1 MIGSVAGMA
10 HQATSTRPGP
20 GAGVRAA
27 VRAVTEGARA
37 SESLRAAW
45 RTFAWS
51 RLAILAVAAFAALSA
66 GSGGVGAANAER
78 FDEPSLTRPL
88 GGLGDALASPLAH
101 WDAVWYLG
109 IAESGYP
116 SADSPRAA
124 FFPLY
129 PLLTR
134 AVAQAGGGSRG
145 ALLLAA
151 YAVSLVALLA
161 ALVLLYRLAA
171 LELGRRLAAPT
182 LLLLSVFPASLFL
195 GAPYSESLYLLAS
208 VGAFYAARTGH
219 WAWAGVAAAAASG
232 TRSAGVLL
240 LLPLALIY
248 LYGPREGKGAVLA
261 GEGKVQCLPEQRPG
275 CAPPRTFRLRSSPKD
290 KAPDRTLATGEG
302 WLAALRPGYAL
313 RADAAWLLLA
323 PAGLVA
329 YATYLGFAHG
339 DALAFGSVQEYWARE
354 FAGPLKGFW
363 EGVVAAVDGARQ
375 IASGSRD
382 PVFFEQAGGDPF
394 RAAAMNLMLLATL
407 VFALAG
413 TVGVLRRLPFAYGA
427 YVAAALMLPLSYPV
441 GPQPLMSLPRFVVVL
456 FPIFMWLA
464 LVCGERRI
472 TDRAAAASAVGL
484 GLFVT
489 QFAGWQFVS

>member
-1 MIGSVAGMA
+1 M
-10 HQATSTRPGP
+10 
-20 GAGVRAA
+20 
-27 VRAVTEGARA
+27 
-37 SESLRAAW
+37 LL
-45 RTFAWS
+45 WS
-51 RLAILAVAAFAALSA
+51 RLAILAVAVFAALSA
-66 GSGGVGAANAER
+66 GQGGVGAANADR

-88 GGLGDALASPLAH
+88 GGLGDAVASPLAH

-109 IAESGYP
+109 IADSGYP
-116 SADSPRAA
+116 SADSPRVA

-134 AVAQAGGGSRG
+134 ATAAVGGGSEG
-145 ALLLAA
+145 ALLLAG
-151 YAVSLVALLA
+151 YAVSLAALLG

-182 LLLLSVFPASLFL
+182 LLLLCVFPASLFL
-195 GAPYSESLYLLAS
+195 GAPYSESLFLLAS

-219 WAWAGVAAAAASG
+219 WAWAGAAAAAASG

-240 LLPLALIY
+240 LLPLVLIY
-248 LYGPREGKGAVLA
+248 LYGPREEKGAVLA
-261 GEGKVQCLPEQRPG
+261 RT
-275 CAPPRTFRLRSSPKD
+275 TFRLRSSLE
-290 KAPDRTLATGEG
+290 TLGRPPAGGG
-302 WLAALRPGYAL
+302 WLAPLRPVYSPRAYAG
-313 RADAAWLLLA
+313 WLLLA

-329 YATYLGFAHG
+329 YAIYLGFAQG
-339 DALAFGSVQEYWARE
+339 DAFAFTAVQEYWGRE
-354 FAGPLKGFW
+354 FAGPLGGVW
-363 EGVVAAVDGARQ
+363 DGVVAAVDGARQ
-375 IASGSRD
+375 IASGARE

-394 RAAAMNLMLLATL
+394 RVAAMNLMLLATL

-441 GPQPLMSLPRFVVVL
+441 GPQPLMSLPRFVIVL

-464 LVCGERRI
+464 IVCEERGI
-472 TDRAAAASAVGL
+472 TDRVAAASAVGL

-489 QFAGWQFVS
+489 QFAGWYFVA